1 MWRLSPA
8 KKWFSSV
15 SLAML
20 MVDPPNGPLII
31 SDLDWTVGW
40 LIGLIYGWL
49 EPAPKVS
56 PNVYISLQFDG
67 FFWQFEFRTASQFF
81 RFNWKVQLI
90 KRSLCSTLETM
101 VRCFCTFNVVLIVIP
116 TMFPLCNFLAKDA
129 ILVVK
134 PYVCFTTKIFDIF
147 ALWFISFLSISFSDV
162 IVLRSIWST
171 WVTKDTIQG
180 AKRVLITLS
189 GGGWSRVHYLRN
201 DPSCFLR
208 PSSRSPREV
217 FLLRGFLFF
226 LIESWE

>member
-56 PNVYISLQFDG
+56 PDKICLHFPSIWRIFLTIRISRGQSIFC
-67 FFWQFEFRTASQFF
+67 
-81 RFNWKVQLI
+81 FNWKVQLI

-147 ALWFISFLSISFSDV
+147 ALWFISFLS
-162 IVLRSIWST
+162 
-171 WVTKDTIQG
+171 
-180 AKRVLITLS
+180 
-189 GGGWSRVHYLRN
+189 Y
-201 DPSCFLR
+201 
-208 PSSRSPREV
+208 
-217 FLLRGFLFF
+217 
-226 LIESWE
+226 

>member
-147 ALWFISFLSISFSDV
+147 ALWFISFLS
-162 IVLRSIWST
+162 
-171 WVTKDTIQG
+171 
-180 AKRVLITLS
+180 
-189 GGGWSRVHYLRN
+189 Y
-201 DPSCFLR
+201 
-208 PSSRSPREV
+208 
-217 FLLRGFLFF
+217 
-226 LIESWE
+226 